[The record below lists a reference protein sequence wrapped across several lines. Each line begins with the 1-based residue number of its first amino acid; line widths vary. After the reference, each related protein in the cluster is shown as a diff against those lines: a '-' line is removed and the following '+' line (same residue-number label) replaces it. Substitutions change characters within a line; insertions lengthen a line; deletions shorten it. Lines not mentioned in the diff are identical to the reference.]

1 MIFLKAIFTALA
13 LSHYPNPSLASE
25 VGLISFQSALGHL
38 CLDPNHTTDTASNCP
53 LLMKMSLA
61 LIFTAVFFRAKMVTV
76 HRKSCPLSTIRQ
88 PRSHLPPQGGARVP
102 FLSALLVPSSGLA
115 ATRCVCVCVCVCVR
129 ARARSK
135 SRLG

>member
-1 MIFLKAIFTALA
+1 MLFLKAIFTALA

-38 CLDPNHTTDTASNCP
+38 CLDPNHTTDISSNCA

-61 LIFTAVFFRAKMVTV
+61 LIITAVFFQAKMVTV
-76 HRKSCPLSTIRQ
+76 HSRTCPSVLLDNLGLTCLLKGA
-88 PRSHLPPQGGARVP
+88 PESHSSLHSWYPAQGWK
-102 FLSALLVPSSGLA
+102 LLVV
-115 ATRCVCVCVCVCVR
+115 CVYVCVCVCVC
-129 ARARSK
+129 SK